1 MEFQSVRPFKRMLI
15 YAREALGLD
24 QGDLARAM
32 GVSRRTII
40 RWQKG
45 QTAPVEAQIREFAAM
60 VREQDEDLADELLA
74 SAMFELL
81 VRPEEV
87 GTSAAVPG
95 HGRNLMAAQSVV
107 AAPEASAALARPP
120 QPPAPAPP
128 HLIDAIVCAAADAAD
143 MIPRTMRPPLRAAFS
158 RAAQL
163 GLSIEAVVLGLSDEK
178 NRM

>member
-15 YAREALGLD
+15 YAREALGMD
-24 QGDLARAM
+24 QGDLAGAM

-45 QTAPVEAQIREFAAM
+45 QTTPVEAQIRELAAM
-60 VREQDEDLADELLA
+60 VRQQDEDLADELLA

-87 GTSAAVPG
+87 GASPAVAG
-95 HGRNLMAAQSVV
+95 EGRNRMAAPSVV
-107 AAPEASAALARPP
+107 AAPEASATPAE
-120 QPPAPAPP
+120 PAPAPP

-163 GLSIEAVVLGLSDEK
+163 GLSIESVVLGLSGEK
-178 NRM
+178 NR

>member
-15 YAREALGLD
+15 YAREALGMD
-24 QGDLARAM
+24 QGDLAGAM

-45 QTAPVEAQIREFAAM
+45 QTTPVEAQIRELAAM
-60 VREQDEDLADELLA
+60 VRQQDEDLADELLA

-87 GTSAAVPG
+87 GASPAVPG
-95 HGRNLMAAQSVV
+95 EGRDLMAAPSVV
-107 AAPEASAALARPP
+107 AAPQASATPAEPP
-120 QPPAPAPP
+120 QPPGPAPP

-163 GLSIEAVVLGLSDEK
+163 GLSIESVVLGLSGEK
-178 NRM
+178 NR

>member
-1 MEFQSVRPFKRMLI
+1 M
-15 YAREALGLD
+15 D

-45 QTAPVEAQIREFAAM
+45 QTAPVEAQIRELVAI
-60 VREQDEDLADELLA
+60 VRQQDEDLADELLA
-74 SAMFELL
+74 AAIFEVL

-87 GTSAAVPG
+87 GAA
-95 HGRNLMAAQSVV
+95 HSVV
-107 AAPEASAALARPP
+107 AAPEASATPAGPP
-120 QPPAPAPP
+120 QPPGPAPP

-143 MIPRTMRPPLRAAFS
+143 MIPRSMRPPLRAAFS

-163 GLSIEAVVLGLSDEK
+163 GLSIESVVLGLSKAHSERGD
-178 NRM
+178 